1 MYDEINDILYQERRG
16 KVNAIV
22 LGGFKSIVREGTTN
36 KVVFGLGRRDE
47 KSKMLINF
55 WRQHDL
61 VMIYVWFKKRKINLY
76 VWKNPEDQKHQQID
90 YILVNQCFG
99 NSIRDM
105 KTFPGVYIDSE
116 GESLFWDSCSRRA
129 NMVKTNQES
138 WETET
143 KIEFGEKSWV

>member
-76 VWKNPEDQKHQQID
+76 V
-90 YILVNQCFG
+90 
-99 NSIRDM
+99 
-105 KTFPGVYIDSE
+105 
-116 GESLFWDSCSRRA
+116 
-129 NMVKTNQES
+129 
-138 WETET
+138 
-143 KIEFGEKSWV
+143 